1 MRVVFIHLN
10 PVPSQLIA
18 WQGGL
23 TSNRMGHVHCEATAW
38 PWQTFPSEH
47 LRSSCKSS
55 ICPGLATLLS
65 LLSPPYS
72 SQTAVLG
79 FLHILLSPFGLLCFS
94 SCVHRY
100 QVFSPLC
107 CCCFSLHQPHGLT
120 LVPQC
125 LFLEVPYLKSIKAI
139 ISLLLFIN
147 AGMIL
152 FFLAINITYGIHW
165 KNEALYYT
173 IMSNFLKIYGTLPK
187 FKRGTHPNLKT
198 ELSIIIWILFLAA
211 FLYVAL

>member
-1 MRVVFIHLN
+1 MFTVKPLHGPSRLLHL
-10 PVPSQLIA
+10 
-18 WQGGL
+18 
-23 TSNRMGHVHCEATAW
+23 
-38 PWQTFPSEH
+38 
-47 LRSSCKSS
+47 S
-55 ICPGLATLLS
+55 ISGPPANQASALDLPAFS

-139 ISLLLFIN
+139 ISLLFFIN

-152 FFLAINITYGIHW
+152 FFLAINTTYGIH
-165 KNEALYYT
+165 
-173 IMSNFLKIYGTLPK
+173 
-187 FKRGTHPNLKT
+187 
-198 ELSIIIWILFLAA
+198 
-211 FLYVAL
+211 